1 MPIASASSS
10 RPGNLLLALVAVTF
24 ALALLAP
31 AAPGR
36 DLYTADYESN
46 QVSVIDSATGAQVVP
61 PISTGPESGPYTLAI
76 SPDGG
81 TVYAVNYNGDSVS
94 TIDTRTKSVVGTPI
108 PVGENPLGIAIS
120 PDGRRAVVSN
130 QGSDDVTVIDLQAR
144 QPIATL
150 PVGNE
155 PQGVAINPSGARA
168 FVTNSGGETVNAIDL
183 ASNQL
188 VGGPIAVGL
197 GPYGIAVTPDGSK
210 LLVANG
216 DANTLSVLDGTSGAA
231 VGAPIPAGPDPV
243 GVAISPNGQRAFVTN
258 WTEGA
263 ASVIDIPSLARIGS
277 IPGLAE
283 AEYVAI
289 TPDGRK
295 GFTSAFGAG
304 NVYAF
309 DPLANSFLGGPF
321 VTGGLGIGQIAAV
334 PNQPPAARF
343 SVAPV
348 RARPGVPVNF
358 EAAAS
363 TDPDGSV
370 ASFAWAFGD
379 GVSLTT
385 ATPGASHV
393 FAKPGTY
400 ATTLTL
406 TDNEGCSTSMV
417 FTGQTA
423 YCNGSAV
430 ASTAAT
436 VTVAYPGARVKCPK
450 SAKGACKFVLQAVQR
465 KGGKKPKLKALSAV
479 ARVKV
484 KPGKAAIVSLKPK
497 KAFRNKL
504 ATAKRILVKEKR
516 TVAGVQ
522 LERVRKLKIVQ

>member
-1 MPIASASSS
+1 MS
-10 RPGNLLLALVAVTF
+10 

-31 AAPGR
+31 AAPAR
-36 DLYTADYESN
+36 DLYIADYQSDE
-46 QVSVIDSATGAQVVP
+46 VSVIDSATGAQVVP
-61 PISTGPESGPYTLAI
+61 PISTGAGTGPYTLAI

-81 TVYAVNYNGDSVS
+81 TVYAVNYEGESVS
-94 TIDTRTKSVVGTPI
+94 TIDTRTKSVVGAPI

-150 PVGNE
+150 PVGQE
-155 PQGVAINPSGARA
+155 PQGVAINPGGTRA

-188 VGGPIAVGL
+188 IGGPILVGL
-197 GPYGIAVTPDGSK
+197 GPYGIAITPDGSK
-210 LLVANG
+210 LLVGNA
-216 DANTLSVLDGTSGAA
+216 DSDTLSVLDGTSGAV
-231 VGAPIPAGPDPV
+231 VGAPIPAGEDPI
-243 GVAISPNGQRAFVTN
+243 GIAISPNGQRAFVGN
-258 WTEGA
+258 WSAGA
-263 ASVIDIPSLARIGS
+263 ASVIDVPSLARIGF
-277 IPGLAE
+277 IPGLPE
-283 AEYVAI
+283 VEYIAI

-295 GFTSAFGAG
+295 AFTSAYGQG
-304 NVYAF
+304 NIYAF

-321 VTGGLGIGQIAAV
+321 ATDGMGIGQIAAV

-343 SVAPV
+343 SVAPG

-358 EAAAS
+358 DAAAS
-363 TDPDGSV
+363 NDPDGSV

-379 GVSLTT
+379 GVSLTA

-393 FAKPGTY
+393 FAKPGSY

-406 TDNEGCSTSMV
+406 TDSEGCSTSVV

-436 VTVAYPGARVKCPK
+436 VTVAYPGARVRCPK
-450 SAKGACKFVLQAVQR
+450 GAKGTCRFVLQAVRR
-465 KGGKKPKLKALSAV
+465 KGGKKPRLKPLSA
-479 ARVKV
+479 ASRVRV
-484 KPGKAAIVSLKPK
+484 KPGKSAIVSLKPR
-497 KAFRNKL
+497 KAFRKKL
-504 ATAKRILVKEKR
+504 AAARRVLVMEKR

-522 LERVRKLKIVQ
+522 RDRVRKLKIVQ